1 MESARSIFFRH
12 IAQTSRSPLALEI
25 DHASG
30 MYLYGTDGKRYMDL
44 ISGISVS
51 NLGHS
56 HPAIIHAIREQAG
69 RHLHLLV
76 YGELIQAPQVHLA
89 GRLADILPGQL
100 DTIYFVNSGAEA
112 VEGALKLAKRY
123 TGRHEIIAIK
133 NAYHGSTHG
142 ALSATGNEDLKRAYR
157 PLVPGFR
164 HIELNNQKDLGV
176 ISSKTAAVIL
186 EPVMGEAGVRS
197 ANPAWIRELRSRC
210 NETGSLLIFDE
221 IQTGFGRTGSLFAF
235 EKLGI
240 VPDILLLAKALGGGM
255 PLGAFIAS
263 SDIMNVIS
271 HSPALGH
278 ITTFGG
284 HPVSCAAAL
293 AHLNELLASEIIAEV
308 PAKEQLFRKLL
319 VHPIIR
325 EIRSAG
331 LLMAIELG
339 SAVLVQKVIT
349 RALERGI
356 LLDWFLFCDTALRLA
371 PPLIISEEEIK
382 TACSILQEVLSE
394 FS

>member
-89 GRLADILPGQL
+89 GRLAGILPRQL

-123 TGRHEIIAIK
+123 TGRHEIIAMK

-186 EPVMGEAGVRS
+186 EPVMGEAGVRP

-263 SDIMNVIS
+263 SEIMNVIS

-293 AHLNELLASEIIAEV
+293 AHLNELLSSEIIAEV

-319 VHPIIR
+319 VHPMIR

-339 SAVLVQKVIT
+339 SAVLVQKVIART
-349 RALERGI
+349 LERGI

>member
-1 MESARSIFFRH
+1 M
-12 IAQTSRSPLALEI
+12 ALEI

-89 GRLADILPGQL
+89 GRLAGILPRQL

-123 TGRHEIIAIK
+123 TGRHEIIAMK

-186 EPVMGEAGVRS
+186 EPVMGEAGVRP
-197 ANPAWIRELRSRC
+197 ANPAWIRELRRRC

-263 SDIMNVIS
+263 SEIMNVIS

-293 AHLNELLASEIIAEV
+293 AHLNELLSSEIIATV

-319 VHPIIR
+319 VHPMIR

-339 SAVLVQKVIT
+339 SAVLVQKVIART
-349 RALERGI
+349 LERGI